1 MENNSETTDL
11 AIYGADMR
19 ALAADLRYDQDS
31 AEDHILGLIHN
42 AETPSDIDVA
52 RKFLEQQKVFLQ
64 MEGENNPYHGL
75 NPVILY
81 LIFLC
86 FSIIRKSDRVG
97 RVERAITLNNRRST
111 LLQIEKV
118 MSGVESQIK
127 LPEILESLARLRP
140 IFDGNNIFSLSEA
153 IDESIR
159 SSFNYN
165 VVSVVFTKFPD
176 FQFYCQLFENVELIK
191 GEKDI
196 RRMANNYISFLS
208 THLNTLIELSKSKK

>member
-11 AIYGADMR
+11 AIYGANMR
-19 ALAADLRYDQDS
+19 VLAADLRYDQDS

-86 FSIIRKSDRVG
+86 FSIIRKSY
-97 RVERAITLNNRRST
+97 RVEQAITLNNRRST

-118 MSGVESQIK
+118 MRGVESQIK
-127 LPEILESLARLRP
+127 LPEILESLAELRP
-140 IFDGNNIFSLSEA
+140 ISSGKDIFTLAEE
-153 IDESIR
+153 IESDI
-159 SSFNYN
+159 SNFYGYE
-165 VVSVVFTKFPD
+165 VVSVVLSEFPD
-176 FQFYCQLFENVELIK
+176 FQFYCQLFENLELIK
-191 GEKDI
+191 RKKDI